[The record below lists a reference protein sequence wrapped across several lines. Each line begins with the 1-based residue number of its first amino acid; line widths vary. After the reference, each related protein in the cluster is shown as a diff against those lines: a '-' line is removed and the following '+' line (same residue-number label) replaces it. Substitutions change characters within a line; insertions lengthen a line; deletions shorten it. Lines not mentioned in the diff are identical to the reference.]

1 MSVFIKKQWE
11 IILAHYVMYYL
22 SSLFLDKDMKI
33 EANDNVSLMVMMS
46 LYKTKP

>member
-1 MSVFIKKQWE
+1 MRDYFCPLCNVLPE
-11 IILAHYVMYYL
+11 LT
-22 SSLFLDKDMKI
+22 FLDKDMKI